1 MSVDYRGAPE
11 EAIVQADETVGIY
24 DEGDKLTFTAPR
36 TGRYYVTVTS
46 PMIFGYAVEVKEVA
60 PDAEGTPAPSV
71 ADDELEATTT
81 WYRSTA
87 GPFRLRYPKEWKAQ
101 QAAPGV
107 TAVFASEEGGALEIV
122 ERDMVSLGMGKLT
135 QDEYVD
141 QVIRRLETTAPGFK
155 LISLKPFQTEGELEA
170 NVLVYSDLGGTRKCS
185 SLLYLHEQWQAF
197 AGTFC
202 ASPPRHRELEPLIQ
216 GSFRSFT
223 VEAEK

>member
-1 MSVDYRGAPE
+1 M
-11 EAIVQADETVGIY
+11 T
-24 DEGDKLTFTAPR
+24 
-36 TGRYYVTVTS
+36 
-46 PMIFGYAVEVKEVA
+46 
-60 PDAEGTPAPSV
+60 
-71 ADDELEATTT
+71 DDELDATTA
-81 WYRSTA
+81 WYRSKT

-107 TAVFASEEGGALEIV
+107 TAIFASEEGGALEIV

-155 LISLKPFQTEGELEA
+155 LISVKPFQIAGDREA

-185 SLLYLHEQWQAF
+185 SLLYLHEQWHAF
-197 AGTFC
+197 TGTYC
-202 ASPPRHRELEPLIQ
+202 AAPPRHRELEPLIQ
-216 GSFRSFT
+216 GSFDSFT